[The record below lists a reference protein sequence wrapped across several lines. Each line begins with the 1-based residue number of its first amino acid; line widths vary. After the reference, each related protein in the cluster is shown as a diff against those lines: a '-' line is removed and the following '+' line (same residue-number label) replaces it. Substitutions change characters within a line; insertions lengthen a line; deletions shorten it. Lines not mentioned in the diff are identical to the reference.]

1 MTLPDPIT
9 RLELYWKAI
18 LDKIQGGGSVTV
30 VELDVSANDTYTAP
44 EGKAY
49 SPVVVDVPNT
59 YVDGDEG
66 RVVVNGELVA
76 QTEDYEITADDTYD
90 TTTIKSVIVNV
101 GGPAV
106 EVVVKSGTL
115 ADPFGGLYASQIA
128 TAIRGKNATVYLTL
142 DASALGISAPL
153 QLIGN
158 PYKRST
164 LSFYAVDGVS
174 ASSTNCT
181 EVAYSTSDNS
191 LTEAAGLMAGNYMDV
206 SAYAALVPS
215 TLTYV
220 SHPLPTE

>member
-1 MTLPDPIT
+1 MADVPEPIT
-9 RLELYWKAI
+9 RLEKYWNAI
-18 LDKIQGGGSVTV
+18 LDKITGGSVTV

-44 EGKAY
+44 EGTAY

-59 YVDGDEG
+59 YDEGDEDM
-66 RVVVNGELVA
+66 VVRNGELVA
-76 QTEDYEITADDTYD
+76 QTEDYEITADGTHD
-90 TTTIKSVIVNV
+90 TTTIKSVIVNA

-106 EVVVKSGTL
+106 EVTVKFGTL
-115 ADPFGGLYASQIA
+115 ADPFGVLSASQIA

-142 DASALGISAPL
+142 DASALGIPAPL

-158 PYKRST
+158 PYNPSA
-164 LSFYAVDGVS
+164 LSFYAVGGVS